1 MCSDLM
7 RDCLRLKI
15 IYRCMRVSLLM
26 HQCHLQRI
34 TNSSTSI
41 EPPDYI
47 VTMKTNEGSIPS
59 TEDNPTMN

>member
-1 MCSDLM
+1 MHESELIDAS
-7 RDCLRLKI
+7 
-15 IYRCMRVSLLM
+15 VSSTK
-26 HQCHLQRI
+26 I